1 MSTILTISII
11 FFSFYLKNIYK
22 NIMLT
27 LSLSLLFFYLLFK
40 LETHINIPISI
51 YFLQK
56 LNNPIYNIPIF
67 LYIAMYVNVVYSFF
81 YKNSNVCYTLI
92 TVFLFNIYIS
102 NNYLISNLSL
112 NFYKNVDIII
122 RLTNGLL
129 IIHPLILYIFYS
141 FIFLFFFKMF
151 FFKIYH
157 NNILFYFFYS
167 HKTDIYIFGLISLI
181 LGSW

>member
-1 MSTILTISII
+1 
-11 FFSFYLKNIYK
+11 
-22 NIMLT
+22 MLT

-81 YKNSNVCYTLI
+81 YKNNNICYTLI
-92 TVFLFNIYIS
+92 TIFLFNVYIS

-129 IIHPLILYIFYS
+129 IIHPVILYIFYS

-151 FFKIYH
+151 FFKIYQ

-167 HKTDIYIFGLISLI
+167 HRTDIYIFGLISLI